1 MSKSFLWPHRSL
13 VKERRVKSQVCSFLR
28 FVYVLVVLKAK
39 RLEKSSEKIQ
49 LSLDEDQVCHHLLK
63 YFVFC

>member
-1 MSKSFLWPHRSL
+1 MSESFLWPHRSL
-13 VKERRVKSQVCSFLR
+13 VKERRVKSQVLR